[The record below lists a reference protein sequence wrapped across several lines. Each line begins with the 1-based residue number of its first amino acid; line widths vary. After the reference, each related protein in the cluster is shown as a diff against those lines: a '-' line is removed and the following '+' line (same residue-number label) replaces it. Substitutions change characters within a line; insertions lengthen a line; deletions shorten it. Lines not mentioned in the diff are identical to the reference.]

1 MCASM
6 PTPDNDTNTIPMITS
21 AVAPFI
27 IKHMPL
33 MMHANIP
40 RLTIAQSIVRSN
52 LFPLPIFYQAINFEK
67 TQNIIL
73 PHSLLK
79 IPVCRP

>member
-6 PTPDNDTNTIPMITS
+6 PTPDNDINTIPMIIS

-27 IKHMPL
+27 IKHMSL

-52 LFPLPIFYQAINFEK
+52 LFPLLIFLSGNKF
-67 TQNIIL
+67 
-73 PHSLLK
+73 
-79 IPVCRP
+79 